1 MTDRRPNFILF
12 VTDQQRADH
21 LGCYGHPV
29 LRTPAIDGLARRG
42 VRYDNCHVAS
52 PVCMPNRASL
62 MTGRMPSLHGV
73 RMNGIPLSTD
83 AVTFVDL
90 LRDAGYRTALIGKS
104 HLQNFSGQP
113 PYGAARPERN
123 GFHRAGGAL
132 AEASRQDFR
141 APAYRR
147 EDPSFRDAAA
157 TSAAAPFYGFD
168 HVELVTGH
176 GDACGGDY
184 ARWLREREPGAD
196 GLLGRENQLPHDYI
210 CPQAVRTALPEEL
223 YPTSYIADRAVS
235 WLDAAGGE
243 PFFLMVSFPDP
254 HHPFNPPGR
263 YWDACRPEDMPAPAA
278 FARNDWAPPP
288 HVAALHRQRD
298 RGEAALGGMNS
309 IGCTLREALEARA
322 LTCGTIEM
330 IDDAVA
336 RVLAALERGGGA
348 GRTVVAFTS
357 DHGDHLGDHRLL
369 LKGAEPYREITRVPL
384 IWADPDGPSGVR
396 SDGMAQTLDIPAT
409 ILERARVEP
418 FHGMQGRSL
427 LAGAARDAAFIQYDH
442 QRPHPGFGGS
452 PRVHSIVERRW
463 RLSVFHGQDWGELY
477 DLEADPGEF
486 RNLWDDPDTATEK
499 VRLMERLLRE
509 EIAAVDRSPLP
520 TARA

>member
-1 MTDRRPNFILF
+1 MRDGRPNVILF

-42 VRYDNCHVAS
+42 VAFDNCHVAS

-73 RMNGIPLSTD
+73 RMNGVPLSTD

-104 HLQNFSGQP
+104 HLQNFTGQP
-113 PYGAARPERN
+113 AYGEPRPERT

-132 AEASRQDFR
+132 AEASRHDYR
-141 APAYRR
+141 APAYRQ
-147 EDPSFRDAAA
+147 EAPSSP
-157 TSAAAPFYGFD
+157 SAAPPFYGFD
-168 HVELVTGH
+168 HVDLVTGH

-184 ARWLREREPGAD
+184 ARWLSGREPDAD
-196 GLLGRENQLPHDYI
+196 RLLGPENQLPHDYV

-223 YPTSYIADRAVS
+223 YSTSYIAGQAVS
-235 WLDAAGGE
+235 WLDAAGGA

-263 YWDACRPEDMPAPAA
+263 YWDAYRPEDMPVPAA
-278 FARNDWAPPP
+278 FERNDWTPPP
-288 HVAALHRQRD
+288 HVAALHRERD
-298 RGEAALGGMNS
+298 AGEAALQGMNS

-322 LTCGTIEM
+322 LTCGMIEM

-336 RVLAALERGGGA
+336 RVLAALERSGGA

-357 DHGDHLGDHRLL
+357 DHGDHLGDHGLL

-384 IWADPDGPSGVR
+384 IWADPDGPSGLR
-396 SDGMAQTLDIPAT
+396 REDMAQTVDIPAT
-409 ILERARVEP
+409 ILERAHIEP
-418 FHGMQGRSL
+418 FHGMQGKSL
-427 LAGAARDAAFIQYDH
+427 LAGPVRDAAFIQYDH
-442 QRPHPGFGGS
+442 QRPHPGLGGP
-452 PRVHSIVERRW
+452 PRVHSLVDRRW
-463 RLSVFHGQDWGELY
+463 RLSVFDGQDRGELY

-486 RNLWDDPDTATEK
+486 RNLWDDPGAAAEK
-499 VRLMERLLRE
+499 ARLMERLLRE

>member
-1 MTDRRPNFILF
+1 MNGRRPNFILF

-42 VRYDNCHVAS
+42 VAFDNCHVAS

-90 LRDAGYRTALIGKS
+90 LRDAGYRTVLIGKS
-104 HLQNFSGQP
+104 HLQNFTGQP
-113 PYGAARPERN
+113 AFGEPRPERS

-132 AEASRQDFR
+132 AEASRHDYR
-141 APAYRR
+141 APAYGQ
-147 EDPSFRDAAA
+147 EAPSSGSGVAL
-157 TSAAAPFYGFD
+157 PFYGFD
-168 HVELVTGH
+168 HVDLVTGH

-184 ARWLREREPGAD
+184 ARWLAEREPAAERM
-196 GLLGRENQLPHDYI
+196 LGPENQLPHDYV

-223 YPTSYIADRAVS
+223 YSTGYIADRAAS

-263 YWDACRPEDMPAPAA
+263 YWDAYRPEDMPVPAA
-278 FARNDWAPPP
+278 FERDDWTPPP
-288 HVAALHRQRD
+288 HVAALHRERRQ
-298 RGEAALGGMNS
+298 GKAALRGMNS
-309 IGCTLREALEARA
+309 IGCTLQEALEARA
-322 LTCGTIEM
+322 LTCGMIEM
-330 IDDAVA
+330 IDDAIA
-336 RVLAALERGGGA
+336 RVLAALERSGAA

-357 DHGDHLGDHRLL
+357 DHGDHLGDHGLL

-384 IWADPDGPSGVR
+384 VWADPDGPSGAR
-396 SDGMAQTLDIPAT
+396 REDMAQTIDIPAA

-418 FHGMQGRSL
+418 FQGMQGRSL
-427 LAGAARDAAFIQYDH
+427 LAGPVRDAAFIQYDH
-442 QRPHPGFGGS
+442 QRPHPGLGGP
-452 PRVHSIVERRW
+452 PRVHSLVDRRW
-463 RLSVFHGQDWGELY
+463 RLSVFDGQDRGEFY
-477 DLEADPGEF
+477 DLQADPGEF
-486 RNLWDDPDTATEK
+486 RNLWDNPAAATEK
-499 VRLMERLLRE
+499 AWLMERLLRE
-509 EIAAVDRSPLP
+509 EIAGADRSPLP

>member
-1 MTDRRPNFILF
+1 MRDGRPNVILF

-42 VRYDNCHVAS
+42 VAFDNCHVAS

-90 LRDAGYRTALIGKS
+90 LRDAGYQTALIGKS
-104 HLQNFSGQP
+104 HLQNFTARP
-113 PYGAARPERN
+113 AYAAARTGRS

-132 AEASRQDFR
+132 AEASRHDYR
-141 APAYRR
+141 APAYRQ
-147 EDPSFRDAAA
+147 EAPSSP
-157 TSAAAPFYGFD
+157 SAAPPFYGFD
-168 HVELVTGH
+168 HVDLVTGH

-184 ARWLREREPGAD
+184 ARWLSGREPDAD
-196 GLLGRENQLPHDYI
+196 RLLGPENQLPHDYV
-210 CPQAVRTALPEEL
+210 CPQAVRTALPEAL
-223 YPTSYIADRAVS
+223 YSTSYIAGQAVS
-235 WLDAAGGE
+235 WLDTAGGA

-263 YWDACRPEDMPAPAA
+263 YWDAYRPEDMPVPAA
-278 FARNDWAPPP
+278 FERNDWTPPP
-288 HVAALHRQRD
+288 HVAALHRERD
-298 RGEAALGGMNS
+298 AGEAALQGMNS

-322 LTCGTIEM
+322 LTCGMIEM

-336 RVLAALERGGGA
+336 RVLAALERSGGA

-357 DHGDHLGDHRLL
+357 DHGDHLGDHGLL

-384 IWADPDGPSGVR
+384 IWADPDGPSGLR
-396 SDGMAQTLDIPAT
+396 REDMAQTVDIPAT

-418 FHGMQGRSL
+418 FHGMQGKSL
-427 LAGAARDAAFIQYDH
+427 LAGPVRDAAFIQYDH
-442 QRPHPGFGGS
+442 QRPHPGLGGP
-452 PRVHSIVERRW
+452 PRVHSLVDRRW
-463 RLSVFHGQDWGELY
+463 RLSVFHGQDRGELY

-486 RNLWDDPDTATEK
+486 RNLWDDSGAARDKA
-499 VRLMERLLRE
+499 RLMERLLRE

>member
-1 MTDRRPNFILF
+1 MRDGRPNVILF

-42 VRYDNCHVAS
+42 VAFDNCHVAS

-90 LRDAGYRTALIGKS
+90 LRDAGYQTALIGKS
-104 HLQNFSGQP
+104 HLQNFTARP
-113 PYGAARPERN
+113 AYAAARTGRS

-132 AEASRQDFR
+132 AEASRHDYR
-141 APAYRR
+141 APAYRQ
-147 EDPSFRDAAA
+147 EAPSSP
-157 TSAAAPFYGFD
+157 SAAPPFYGFD
-168 HVELVTGH
+168 HVDLVTGH

-184 ARWLREREPGAD
+184 ARWLSGREPDAD
-196 GLLGRENQLPHDYI
+196 RLLGPENQLPHDYV
-210 CPQAVRTALPEEL
+210 CPQAVRTALPEAL
-223 YPTSYIADRAVS
+223 YSTSYIAGQAVS
-235 WLDAAGGE
+235 WLDAAGGA

-263 YWDACRPEDMPAPAA
+263 YWDAYRPEDMPVPAA
-278 FARNDWAPPP
+278 FERNDWTPPP
-288 HVAALHRQRD
+288 HVAALHRERD
-298 RGEAALGGMNS
+298 AGEAALQGMNS

-322 LTCGTIEM
+322 LTCGMIEM

-336 RVLAALERGGGA
+336 RVLAALERSGGA

-357 DHGDHLGDHRLL
+357 DHGDHLGDHGLL

-384 IWADPDGPSGVR
+384 IWADPDGPSGLR
-396 SDGMAQTLDIPAT
+396 RGDMAQTVDIPAT
-409 ILERARVEP
+409 ILERAHIEP
-418 FHGMQGRSL
+418 FHGMQGKSL
-427 LAGAARDAAFIQYDH
+427 LAGPVRDAAFIQYDH
-442 QRPHPGFGGS
+442 QRPHPGLGGP
-452 PRVHSIVERRW
+452 PRVHSLVDRRW
-463 RLSVFHGQDWGELY
+463 RLSVFHGQDRGELY

-486 RNLWDDPDTATEK
+486 RNLWDDPGAAAEK
-499 VRLMERLLRE
+499 ARLMERLLRE